1 MSQDILIHYTTE
13 LLWLV
18 LLLSLP
24 AVAVASLV
32 GIVVSLVQTLTQIQD
47 QTVQFLLK
55 LLAVCFTIM
64 GSYQWAGNALMNY
77 ARIIF
82 DQAGR

>member
-1 MSQDILIHYTTE
+1 MSQDTLIHFTTE

-32 GIVVSLVQTLTQIQD
+32 GVVVSLIQTLTQIQD

-55 LLAVCFTIM
+55 LLAVCLTIM
-64 GSYQWAGNALMNY
+64 ACYPWAGNALMNY

-82 DQAGR
+82 DQVGR